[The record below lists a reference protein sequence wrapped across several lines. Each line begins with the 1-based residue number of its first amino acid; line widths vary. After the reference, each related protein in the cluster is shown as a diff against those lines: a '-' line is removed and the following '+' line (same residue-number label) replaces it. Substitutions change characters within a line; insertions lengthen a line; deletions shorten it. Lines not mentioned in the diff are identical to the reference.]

1 MLTSCLDLFAESV
14 VFCLILRIIVCP
26 NRIRHAFV
34 KQNSVPAQRVW
45 QGYKLCLIRA
55 PRQNEVTKFVIR
67 CRPEQKDINLD
78 ILGAPALA
86 LSGIRGRKPSEWA
99 SKTPSSILS
108 PQRRPNKRH
117 RASKGHFD
125 ACLKRRIAVSGDPT
139 HLVLSIVY
147 PHFVKD
153 VSGSAHTDK
162 GCFWYLCFV
171 RTDQSPHSDSE

>member
-1 MLTSCLDLFAESV
+1 M
-14 VFCLILRIIVCP
+14 
-26 NRIRHAFV
+26 
-34 KQNSVPAQRVW
+34 
-45 QGYKLCLIRA
+45 CLIRA
-55 PRQNEVTKFVIR
+55 PQNEVTKFVIR

-117 RASKGHFD
+117 QASKGHFD
-125 ACLKRRIAVSGDPT
+125 ACLKRRIALSGDPT

-153 VSGSAHTDK
+153 VSGSAHTLTTKAAFDICASS
-162 GCFWYLCFV
+162 GQTRV
-171 RTDQSPHSDSE
+171 RILILNNRSPAGR